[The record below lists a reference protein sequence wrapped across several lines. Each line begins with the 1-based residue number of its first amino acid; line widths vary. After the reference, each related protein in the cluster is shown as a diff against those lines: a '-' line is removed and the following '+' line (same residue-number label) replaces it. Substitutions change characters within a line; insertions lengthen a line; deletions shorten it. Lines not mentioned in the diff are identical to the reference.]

1 MQDKSPEHFDLTE
14 ESSKRKEGE
23 RATIA
28 ARQTENDDANEEINA
43 GSVNSPDDK
52 NVENEVWTSLS
63 NE

>member
-1 MQDKSPEHFDLTE
+1 MQDKSPKHFDLTE